1 MQNKLQ
7 LTLGDDKYSSQ
18 LSISTFIPIKFL
30 ITIMLAVSLTG
41 CMTAP
46 PKVDYV
52 AFDNALNNKNSQ
64 IIGSTVDID
73 YYSYDDWTTTV
84 VTIDGK
90 EITTEKNLLSKVLHT
105 PIEVTP
111 GVHSVEITMW
121 QGQLGGYAEFEL
133 NFEKGTTYIAKAHA
147 DDDKYMYL
155 WIENFKTGQAVT
167 QRIRVR
173 RQALGTFI
181 LFL

>member
-1 MQNKLQ
+1 M
-7 LTLGDDKYSSQ
+7 
-18 LSISTFIPIKFL
+18 
-30 ITIMLAVSLTG
+30 
-41 CMTAP
+41 
-46 PKVDYV
+46 DYV
-52 AFDNALNNKNSQ
+52 AFDNALNSKSSQ

-73 YYSYDDWTTTV
+73 YYDYDDWTTTV

-90 EITTEKNLLSKVLHT
+90 EITAEKNLLRKVLHT

-121 QGQLGGYAEFEL
+121 QGRIGGYAEFKF

-147 DDDKYMYL
+147 DDDKYMHL

-167 QRIRVR
+167 QRQKVR
-173 RQALGTFI
+173 RQVSGSLI
-181 LFL
+181 LIL